1 MKTNV
6 IEAIQKCLE
15 VLAEHRKFIQPME
28 VQIIVNFGDD
38 DTVALSYVLNKYSNK
53 HMQSFA
59 AFEIAVALI
68 EEKSGY
74 ELSSVIVE
82 VTGKERNFVL
92 NYKGGENIIT
102 VSCDDKIILTVSWV

>member
-1 MKTNV
+1 MKISVT
-6 IEAIQKCLE
+6 EAIQKCLE

-28 VQIIVNFGDD
+28 VQIVASFGDD
-38 DTVALSYVLNKYSNK
+38 CTVALSCMLSEYSNK

-59 AFEIAVALI
+59 AFEIAAVLI

-82 VTGKERNFVL
+82 VIGKERDFVL

-102 VSCDDKIILTVSWV
+102 VSCDGKIILTVSWV